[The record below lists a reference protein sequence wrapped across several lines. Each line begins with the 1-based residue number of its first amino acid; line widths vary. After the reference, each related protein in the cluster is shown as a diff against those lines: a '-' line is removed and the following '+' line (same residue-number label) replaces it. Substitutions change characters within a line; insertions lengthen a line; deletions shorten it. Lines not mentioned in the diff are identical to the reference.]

1 VRELLE
7 NLFLRDDA
15 GCRARSAAEDG
26 VVAVERRCA
35 GSGNQQHYDHS
46 SEDYGGRIHNVVIG
60 FAPKLC
66 VPSHLNNQLNDKWPA
81 Q

>member
-1 VRELLE
+1 MGPRHRLGDNPSLACT
-7 NLFLRDDA
+7 RDDGNGRITNA
-15 GCRARSAAEDG
+15 KPALQS
-26 VVAVERRCA
+26 
-35 GSGNQQHYDHS
+35 SNQQHYDHS